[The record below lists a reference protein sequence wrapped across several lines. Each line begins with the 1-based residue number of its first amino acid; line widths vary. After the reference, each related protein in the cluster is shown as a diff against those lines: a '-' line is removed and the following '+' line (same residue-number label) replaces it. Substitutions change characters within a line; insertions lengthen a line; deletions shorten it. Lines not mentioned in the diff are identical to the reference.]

1 MEYYKIEIPGRVLA
15 HWARLEDE
23 NQHGRRLYSIAHY
36 FYQRVETEPG
46 AGAAE
51 QDFFEVEQLLNQ
63 INALHEMS
71 RDGLSEFVYNVR
83 TACRLQLRAAIAN
96 YFGYDVL
103 NKVDP

>member
-1 MEYYKIEIPGRVLA
+1 MEYYKIEIPGRKLG

-23 NQHGRRLYSIAHY
+23 NAHGHRLYSIAE
-36 FYQRVETEPG
+36 FFSQRLETEPG
-46 AGAAE
+46 AGDAE
-51 QDFFEVEQLLNQ
+51 RDFFEVEQLLKQ
-63 INALHEMS
+63 INAIHDQS
-71 RDGLSEFVYNVR
+71 REGLSEFLLNVR